1 MAISESETK
10 PDRGSAIYRAL
21 RHAIIAQAL
30 MPGAK
35 LPEDTIGEQF
45 GVSRTIVR
53 NALAKLAAEG
63 LVELRRNRGAAVA
76 APSWDEAR
84 DIFDIRIALEQFVAL
99 RLTGHLTAEHLR
111 TLTAHLHKEQRAS
124 ESDPALSIEL
134 ATEFH
139 ILLAAM
145 TGSAVLK
152 RYVSELS
159 SRCGLILALY
169 SRPHSSECAV
179 SEHRLII
186 AALKSNDG
194 QRAAKAMTDHL
205 EAVVQRALIKLHPIR
220 NQDIRA
226 VLAPYAETGRRKR
239 KAPNGR

>member
-76 APSWDEAR
+76 APSWDEAATFS
-84 DIFDIRIALEQFVAL
+84 IY
-99 RLTGHLTAEHLR
+99 
-111 TLTAHLHKEQRAS
+111 AS
-124 ESDPALSIEL
+124 RWNNLS
-134 ATEFH
+134 
-139 ILLAAM
+139 
-145 TGSAVLK
+145 
-152 RYVSELS
+152 
-159 SRCGLILALY
+159 
-169 SRPHSSECAV
+169 PCA
-179 SEHRLII
+179 
-186 AALKSNDG
+186 
-194 QRAAKAMTDHL
+194 
-205 EAVVQRALIKLHPIR
+205 
-220 NQDIRA
+220 
-226 VLAPYAETGRRKR
+226 
-239 KAPNGR
+239 